1 MRKLLFLSLIIC
13 KFSLLNSFAQAGTFD
28 SNFDADGLTSFE
40 FVPGVNICVGVTV
53 APDGKIIMTGYT
65 GNFSTPYFAVARLNP
80 DGSLDN
86 TFSNDGKTTTV
97 IFDKS
102 RAYDVAL
109 QSDGKILVTGSA
121 IQNSD
126 GLDWFAVARY
136 NSNGSLDSTFNFDGV
151 RTIFFGD
158 GWDVA
163 YSIAVQ
169 ADEKIVVAGRSYAS
183 ITKDDFALARFNT
196 DGSLDNTFSFDGKTT
211 TDFNSYND
219 GIYSIIIQPDG
230 KILAAGYASSDVI
243 SLDFALARYNT
254 DGSLDNT
261 FSSDG
266 KVTIDVS
273 PFNSIAWQV
282 MLLPDGKIILI
293 GNSRNATNLDIAIVR
308 LNADGSLDNT
318 FSTDGMIIH
327 NPTLDDEN
335 VRAGALQVDGKILV
349 SGSSPFYT
357 SKAYVAR
364 FNSDG
369 SFDNTFANNGILEAP
384 LGSEGAFDAL
394 ALQSD
399 YKIIAAGYNLN
410 GGDQFLAARILSG
423 LDMGVLEF
431 SSNTDALIYPNPVN
445 EITVLA
451 FELSTNQTLSIS
463 ICDAQGRTVQTL
475 CGKKFFTAGKHEI
488 SIDAGQLAAGQYIL
502 VFDNGTGKTSVRFQK

>member
-1 MRKLLFLSLIIC
+1 MRKLLFLSLILC
-13 KFSLLNSFAQAGTFD
+13 KFSLLNGFAQAGTFD

-40 FVPGVNICVGVTV
+40 FVPGTNNCYGVTV
-53 APDGKIIMTGYT
+53 APDGKIIMAGYI
-65 GNFSTPYFAVARLNP
+65 GSFADPYFALARLNP

-86 TFSNDGKTTTV
+86 TFSSDGKTTTD

-102 RAYDVAL
+102 IAYEVAL
-109 QSDGKILVTGSA
+109 QSDGKILVAGRASM
-121 IQNSD
+121 NSD
-126 GLDWFAVARY
+126 NLDWFAVARY
-136 NSNGSLDSTFNFDGV
+136 NTNGSLDNSFNSDGV
-151 RTIFFGD
+151 ATIFFGESN
-158 GWDVA
+158 DVA

-169 ADEKIVVAGRSYAS
+169 ADEKIVVAGRSSAS
-183 ITKDDFALARFNT
+183 ITGDDFALARFNT
-196 DGSLDNTFSFDGKTT
+196 DGSLDNTFSFDGKVT
-211 TDFNSYND
+211 TDFNSGND
-219 GIYSIIIQPDG
+219 MIYSIIIQPDG
-230 KILAAGYASSDVI
+230 KILAAGFATNSTI
-243 SLDFALARYNT
+243 DFALARYNA

-273 PFNSIAWQV
+273 PSIDKVSQV
-282 MLLPDGKIILI
+282 MLLPDGKILLT

-318 FSTDGMIIH
+318 FSTDGIIIH
-327 NPTLDDEN
+327 NPTLDEEYVD
-335 VRAGALQVDGKILV
+335 AGALQVDGKILV
-349 SGSSPFYT
+349 SGFSPHYT
-357 SKAYVAR
+357 GRAYVAR

-369 SFDNTFANNGILEAP
+369 SFDDTFANNGILEAP
-384 LGSEGAFDAL
+384 LGYEGAFAAL

-410 GGDQFLAARILSG
+410 GGTQFFAARILSG
-423 LDMGVLEF
+423 LNVGVLEF
-431 SSNTDALIYPNPVN
+431 SDNTNALIYPNPVN

-475 CGKKFFTAGKHEI
+475 CGKKFFTEGKHEI

-502 VFDNGTGKTSVRFQK
+502 VLDNGKGKTSVRFQK